1 MTLYETTYFSQQKSH
16 SLALAP
22 LRAAINSRLS
32 DLRGLTQF
40 AGQTP
45 VVSAAAR
52 TAILG
57 AAGNPTTLNNH
68 VYEIPISGHWR
79 IFFAQSRAGV
89 IVLGVGHLNGNTL
102 EQP

>member
-1 MTLYETTYFSQQKSH
+1 MTLYETTHFSQQKTQCQ
-16 SLALAP
+16 ALAQ
-22 LRAAINSRLS
+22 LRAAINARLS
-32 DLRGLTQF
+32 DLRQLVQF

-57 AAGNPTTLNNH
+57 AAGNPATANNH
-68 VYEIPISGHWR
+68 IYETPISGHWR

-89 IVLGVGHLNGNTL
+89 IVLGVGHLNGNAL
-102 EQP
+102 EEP